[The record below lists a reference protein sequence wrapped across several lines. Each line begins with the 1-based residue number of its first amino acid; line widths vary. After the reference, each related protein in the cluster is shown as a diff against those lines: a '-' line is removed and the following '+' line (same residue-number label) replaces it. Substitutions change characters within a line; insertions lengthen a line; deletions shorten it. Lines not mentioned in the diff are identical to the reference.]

1 MLLELQCTS
10 VKVRM
15 YRQRQKNSQVNSRL
29 YLSSFWKPFMY
40 SGTGH
45 PACWITLATLKK
57 VPVNIN
63 LYLVKLLFIYLNPLH
78 NRRGTKTT
86 QTRN

>member
-1 MLLELQCTS
+1 MYECES
-10 VKVRM
+10 KNVRAK
-15 YRQRQKNSQVNSRL
+15 RENSEVNLRL

-63 LYLVKLLFIYLNPLH
+63 LYLVKLLFMYLNALY
-78 NRRGTKTT
+78 NRRGTKTI